1 VKTKHIKLFEHFNKE
16 KKFYHASCEDFSN
29 FNHNVYYFS
38 QTKKDC
44 LHFHKNWRKC
54 SDNKPTILYEC
65 LIDLGKNFNPKN
77 LKDYEINSIKELIS
91 INKNKKLK
99 DGLWGVLSENK
110 DLDYP
115 ELSDFEYTM
124 FVLKG
129 VENWHMIE
137 QPYFIKWLREEK
149 YDTFFIDE
157 YDFKDD
163 NIGVLNNNNITIL
176 EKNII

>member
-1 VKTKHIKLFEHFNKE
+1 MKTKHIKLFEHFNKE

-77 LKDYEINSIKELIS
+77 LKDYEINSIKELYEIGV
-91 INKNKKLK
+91 
-99 DGLWGVLSENK
+99 DYYFEQAGLHFIEWPDKFASE
-110 DLDYP
+110 LP
-115 ELSDFEYTM
+115 ISDFD
-124 FVLKG
+124 
-129 VENWHMIE
+129 I
-137 QPYFIKWLREEK
+137 YFLS
-149 YDTFFIDE
+149 
-157 YDFKDD
+157 
-163 NIGVLNNNNITIL
+163 L
-176 EKNII
+176 ESSRLVKIHRKT